1 MCDRYQLR
9 FTHTFLRQMLSLS
22 PTTQHQ
28 IERRARELRDNPHSD
43 GSHRQR
49 LECYPDVYRLRVNK
63 YRVFYRIRDCG
74 VDLLAVEHRRDAYRH
89 EQLPDSGD
97 YIVLI
102 EDPEA
107 EELAERLAAGN
118 GAGQTEAHA
127 DIPQGD
133 SPPGVDL
140 ASSGNVAGEQA
151 PPEAR
156 PLPRAITEEL
166 LERLRIE
173 RTYWPRLLECTT
185 EDGLLAVLSTLP
197 ERQAQRL
204 LDAVCGQPLDP
215 LLDESTFLL
224 EEGATLAALLAS
236 RGRLRL
242 DLDPRQRDV
251 LDQIRSRPGPFI
263 VSGGPGTGKTVV
275 ALYAVGALL
284 ERLRADG
291 IRDPRLL
298 YVTFTRTLAAAAER
312 ILRQVLESRDRF
324 AVRVV
329 TLDQEVQRL
338 WSDDTVQLIQEQ
350 AKRALFRQA
359 RSDAFFRL
367 LSPTA
372 DQDRRFAASL
382 RGVSDGY
389 LIDEIEEVIVGRG
402 LRAVDE
408 YLGADR
414 AGRRVPL
421 NETQRR
427 AVWRLYEVFCD
438 LLLQEDALLAGQRRQ
453 HALDRLRADPDA
465 ERYDAVVADE
475 VQDFDLVGLR
485 LLAELCRDRRFLV
498 LAGDT
503 GQSLYQR
510 TFRWKLPEQEF
521 RDAVHLKLA
530 TGHRCPPEIVGAARA
545 YLHYMPG
552 AVAEGDPVEAHRKRA
567 GKTRPLLV
575 LVEGWDAELPLQDD
589 PSTRVPAWSLPLVET
604 LREQRKPLRV
614 PAGRCAVLAPTN
626 QHAADASRALHL
638 HGEPNELVVH
648 GRAVTPV
655 NSVKVLTWHNAKG
668 LEFDVVVV
676 LLPNWEP
683 PPVGWSQVSSEE
695 VRESVESWRRVAYVA
710 MSRAT
715 RSLAVVRPAAGASP
729 LLDGFEDEL
738 WEYRTWS
745 AGVAAPAED
754 DLPF

>member
-9 FTHTFLRQMLSLS
+9 LTRTFLRQMLSLS
-22 PTTQHQ
+22 PTTQQQ
-28 IERRARELRDNPHSD
+28 IERRTRELQENPHSD
-43 GSHRQR
+43 GSHKQR
-49 LECYPDVYRLRVNK
+49 VECYPDVYRLRVNK

-89 EQLPDSGD
+89 EQLPDSSD
-97 YIVLI
+97 YVVLI

-118 GAGQTEAHA
+118 GAEQADARA
-127 DIPQGD
+127 DISQGD
-133 SPPGVDL
+133 SPPRL
-140 ASSGNVAGEQA
+140 NMASAGDVADEQA
-151 PPEAR
+151 PLEAR

-185 EDGLLAVLSTLP
+185 EDGLLAVLSTLS

-224 EEGATLAALLAS
+224 EEGATFAALLAGRS
-236 RGRLRL
+236 RQQL

-291 IRDPRLL
+291 IRDPHVL
-298 YVTFTRTLAAAAER
+298 YVTFTRTLAATAER
-312 ILRQVLESRDRF
+312 ILRESLESRDYL
-324 AVRVV
+324 AVTAR
-329 TLDQEVQRL
+329 TLDQVVQRL

-350 AKRALFRQA
+350 AKRALVQQA
-359 RSDAFFRL
+359 RWEAFSRP

-382 RGVSDGY
+382 QGVSNGY
-389 LIDEIEEVIVGRG
+389 LIEEIEEVIIGRG
-402 LRAVDE
+402 LRTVEE
-408 YLGADR
+408 YLAADR
-414 AGRRVPL
+414 TGRRVPL

-427 AVWRLYEVFCD
+427 ALWRIYEVFCD
-438 LLLQEDALLAGQRRQ
+438 LLLQEDALLSGQRRQ
-453 HALDRLRADPDA
+453 HVLGLLRADPDA
-465 ERYDAVVADE
+465 ECYDAVVADE
-475 VQDFDLVGLR
+475 VQDFDLVGMR

-510 TFRWKLPEQEF
+510 TFRWKLLEQEF

-545 YLHYMPG
+545 YLDYRPG
-552 AVAEGDPVEAHRKRA
+552 SAAEGDPVEEHRKRA

-575 LVEGWDAELPLQDD
+575 LVEGWDAELPLRDD
-589 PSTRVPAWSLPLVET
+589 PSTRVPAWSFPLVET
-604 LREQRKPLRV
+604 LRKQRELLRV

-626 QHAADASRALHL
+626 QYAADASTALHV

-648 GRAVTPV
+648 GRAVTNA

-668 LEFDVVVV
+668 LEFDLVIVFM
-676 LLPNWEP
+676 PDWQP
-683 PPVGWSQVSSEE
+683 PPVGWSRVSPEE

-729 LLDGFEDEL
+729 LLDGFADEL
-738 WEYRTWS
+738 WAHPT
-745 AGVAAPAED
+745 
-754 DLPF
+754 